1 MLTPKEK
8 PFLEGLNSYYLNLER
23 LTEHLQGEI
32 GAGCIY
38 GKAVSREILIYFD
51 ENEVIRS
58 FVQEKGKG
66 AAHSEDLTVVEQPF
80 KQYSFVIKIF
90 TLDPYAIFFWG
101 HMPAYQRAKSSLKSA
116 EIPLPDLIFRLRQKQ
131 FSGFIDVDIVNKQ
144 EGGLLFFHE
153 GNRIGGSYS
162 WGQGGMSKSDEDYNL
177 LLSKV
182 QAGEG
187 IFRFGS
193 YVKEIQEDTAREAL
207 RQDAVSQSQAA
218 VKVRKPVYNELR
230 PALEEFLFHFVQTI
244 QEKGGENP
252 ILELQ
257 QYIANHLEKYPS
269 LNPGLGHFEYMKG
282 IIKFSE
288 EAPAERIAKDFIAC
302 AWEVI
307 HANKADAAFRKK
319 LNTMRAGTV
328 LAKRSVALEN
338 IQ

>member
-51 ENEVIRS
+51 ESDVIRS
-58 FVQEKGKG
+58 FIQEKGQG
-66 AAHSEDLTVVEQPF
+66 AAHSEDLSVVEQPF
-80 KQYSFVIKIF
+80 KQYSFVLKIF
-90 TLDPYAIFFWG
+90 SLDPYAIFFWG

-131 FSGFIDVDIVNKQ
+131 FSGFIDVDIANKQ

-162 WGQGGMSKSDEDYNL
+162 WGRGGMSKSDEDYNL

-193 YVKEIQEDTAREAL
+193 YVKEISENAAQEAL
-207 RQDAVSQSQAA
+207 EKNSAPQQT
-218 VKVRKPVYNELR
+218 VKVKNPVYNELR
-230 PALEEFLFHFVQTI
+230 PALEEFLFYFVQAM
-244 QEKGGENP
+244 QEKGKENP
-252 ILELQ
+252 ILDLQ
-257 QYIANHLEKYPS
+257 QYIAENLEKYSS

-282 IIKFSE
+282 IIRFSE
-288 EAPAERIAKDFIAC
+288 DAPAEKIAKDFIAC

-307 HANKADAAFRKK
+307 HSSKADETFRKK
-319 LNTMRAGTV
+319 LSSMRAKT
-328 LAKRSVALEN
+328 ALTQRNVSLER
-338 IQ
+338 I